1 MLPPG
6 EDAWTLAR
14 KRGEVPPLS
23 PVKPLKLKNHDHD
36 HDHDHD
42 LDICEGVS
50 VQVVGD
56 CMADPPLLVTQA
68 REIEVIPANRGAN
81 KVRWLCGS
89 STTYKRTKAKKKG

>member
-1 MLPPG
+1 MLNASAH
-6 EDAWTLAR
+6 DDDDDHDHDHDDD
-14 KRGEVPPLS
+14 
-23 PVKPLKLKNHDHD
+23 HDHD

-68 REIEVIPANRGAN
+68 REIEVKPANRGGILPRFFLEPKTEN
-81 KVRWLCGS
+81 VLVRWIID
-89 STTYKRTKAKKKG
+89 